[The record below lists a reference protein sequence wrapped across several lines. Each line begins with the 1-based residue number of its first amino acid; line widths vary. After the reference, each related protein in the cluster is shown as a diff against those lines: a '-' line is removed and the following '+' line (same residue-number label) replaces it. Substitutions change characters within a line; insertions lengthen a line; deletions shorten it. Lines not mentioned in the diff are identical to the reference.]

1 MDRIRALLEY
11 FFGKGEEIEFS
22 IFTLAHVLPIIA
34 MITVILFIYAMR
46 NKLAASKNEM
56 RFRYFLAFVM
66 VISEMAYY
74 WRIAAVPSLGI
85 TTTNDLPISVC
96 GWAVILGSY
105 MVVGK
110 SQKMFDVIYFWL
122 LTASIFALLTPTVLT
137 YTGPTRFRYYQ
148 FWILHTIG
156 YIAVFYMVFVHKM
169 RPTVKSAVRS
179 WCALVILTAVA
190 YVANLIVGDGANY
203 LYMARPEAAPSVL
216 DILPPNFAL
225 RLAVMAA
232 VITSLYFVAYLPWL
246 ILDIKANR
254 VLAHNTVDLIGRNA
268 KDSVNKK

>member
-66 VISEMAYY
+66 IISEMAYY

-85 TTTNDLPISVC
+85 TATNDLPISVC

-110 SQKMFDVIYFWL
+110 SQKIFDVIYFWL
-122 LTASIFALLTPTVLT
+122 LAASIFALLTPTVLT

-179 WCALVILTAVA
+179 WCALVILTAIA

-225 RLAVMAA
+225 RLAVIAA
-232 VITSLYFVAYLPWL
+232 VITLLYFVAYLPWL

>member
-1 MDRIRALLEY
+1 
-11 FFGKGEEIEFS
+11 
-22 IFTLAHVLPIIA
+22 
-34 MITVILFIYAMR
+34 
-46 NKLAASKNEM
+46 
-56 RFRYFLAFVM
+56 
-66 VISEMAYY
+66 
-74 WRIAAVPSLGI
+74 
-85 TTTNDLPISVC
+85 
-96 GWAVILGSY
+96 
-105 MVVGK
+105 
-110 SQKMFDVIYFWL
+110 
-122 LTASIFALLTPTVLT
+122 
-137 YTGPTRFRYYQ
+137 
-148 FWILHTIG
+148 
-156 YIAVFYMVFVHKM
+156 M

-179 WCALVILTAVA
+179 WCALVILTAIA